1 MIVEYLKPEEFNS
14 YYAPY
19 INLVEHK
26 DNVLSLQQNF
36 QDTLS
41 FYKSIPEEKW
51 LFSYADGKWTIK
63 EVIQHL
69 LDTERV
75 FAYRALCFSRK
86 DNVELPGFDQDEY
99 LINSNANSRSKESLI
114 EEYVSIRNATI
125 TLFNSFS
132 DEMFLQIGVASNNP
146 LSVRAAGYIIA
157 GHEKHHCNIIK
168 ERYL

>member
-26 DNVLSLQQNF
+26 DIVLSLQQNF
-36 QDTLS
+36 EETLS

-63 EVIQHL
+63 EIIQHL

-86 DNVELPGFDQDEY
+86 DSVELPGFDQDEY
-99 LINSNANSRSKESLI
+99 LINSDANSRSKESLI

-132 DEMFLQIGVASNNP
+132 EEMFLQIGVASNSP
-146 LSVRAAGYIIA
+146 LSVRAAGYIIV